1 MLKNCCFFI
10 LLFLT
15 LIKNISLYETVI
27 FAFQIFKHGASAP
40 ISGVK
45 NGVDLF
51 NENWLENG
59 EITNIGKR
67 QLYLL
72 GVKSRE
78 RYITNFK
85 LINAKYNPNELF
97 IKSTDTNRT
106 IESTY
111 SFIHGLFPN
120 GKGQTIISK
129 NINKTNIIY
138 PPNSKYHKKFEEI
151 LNHYSLSV
159 KNYALPYQMNII
171 PIHIFYIPDVEIQLY
186 DFKICKGHE
195 NEYKELN
202 KKKN

>member
-1 MLKNCCFFI
+1 MIKICCFFI

-15 LIKNISLYETVI
+15 LIKSISLYETVI

-78 RYITNFK
+78 RYITKFK
-85 LINAKYNPNELF
+85 LISNYNPNELF

-111 SFIHGLFPN
+111 SFIQGLFPN
-120 GKGQTIISK
+120 GQGQTMK
-129 NINKTNIIY
+129 KANINKTNITY
-138 PPNSKYHKKFEEI
+138 PPNYKYYNKFDEI
-151 LNHYSLSV
+151 LSHYSLSD
-159 KNYALPYQMNII
+159 KNHSLPYQMNIM

-186 DFKICKGHE
+186 DFKICKHE